1 MIKSIIAGA
10 FAGIRFSHLRAT
22 EGAALASN
30 GGATVAVTAA
40 EVDDK
45 SYVLA
50 AVSYC
55 NPKDTFSRP
64 IGRQQASSRL
74 KWLGQQVAQKNF
86 VNEVTYDGKT
96 RYFVVEGTAEAVVPE
111 LLASIADDG
120 GYVRAH

>member
-1 MIKSIIAGA
+1 MIKTMVAGVL
-10 FAGIRFSHLRAT
+10 AGIRFSHLRAI
-22 EGAALASN
+22 EGATVTNN
-30 GGATVAVTAA
+30 GGATVAVTTAQ
-40 EVDDK
+40 VDDK
-45 SYVLA
+45 PYVLA

-64 IGRQQASSRL
+64 VGRQQAGARL

-96 RYFVVEGTAEAVVPE
+96 RYFVMEGSAEAVVPE
-111 LLASIADDG
+111 LLSSIAEDG